1 MAKDAEMLRFIID
14 PDDASFNKA
23 GNLPKRIADYCER
36 TGQGRP
42 ETVGQIMRCIYESL
56 CLKYRFTA
64 EKLEELCSKTYS
76 SINIVGGG
84 TKEKLLCQ
92 YVADCTGKK
101 VSAGPVEATAIGNI
115 SMQLIAAGEIPDVMT
130 ARGIIRKSFDVENY
144 VPTADKKAK
153 WDEAYNRFCEMI
165 G

>member
-1 MAKDAEMLRFIID
+1 
-14 PDDASFNKA
+14 
-23 GNLPKRIADYCER
+23 
-36 TGQGRP
+36 
-42 ETVGQIMRCIYESL
+42 MRCIYESL

-64 EKLEELCSKTYS
+64 EKLEELCSKNYA

-115 SMQLIAAGEIPDVMT
+115 SMQLIAAGVFANVAE
-130 ARGIIRKSFDVENY
+130 ARCAIRKSFDVENY
-144 VPTADKKAK
+144 APSAENKDK
-153 WDEAYNRFCEMI
+153 WDAAYAKFCEI
-165 G
+165 LG